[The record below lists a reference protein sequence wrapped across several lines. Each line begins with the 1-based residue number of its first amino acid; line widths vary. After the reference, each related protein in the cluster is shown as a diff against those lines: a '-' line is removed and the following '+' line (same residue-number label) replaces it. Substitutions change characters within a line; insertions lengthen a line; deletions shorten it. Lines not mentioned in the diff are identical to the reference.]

1 MISKDKSALF
11 RHSILPWCLALLL
24 SYLPH
29 NTYANESQTI
39 SWDELVPS
47 DWDPNSVFDGYTNDE
62 IADMSD
68 DQYYELQERAQE
80 LFDAAPTVDELDGRN
95 VKIPGF
101 VLPLEFAGTNVKE
114 FLLVPYFGACVHTP
128 PPPANQI
135 IHGKLETSFATN
147 EFFEPVWITGELK
160 VARSTQVLGEQGVDL
175 NLDIETGYTMSVQ
188 KIEPYEEEE

>member
-1 MISKDKSALF
+1 MIPKDKSALF
-11 RHSILPWCLALLL
+11 RNTILPWCLALLIG
-24 SYLPH
+24 YLPH
-29 NTYANESQTI
+29 GAYANESQTI
-39 SWDELVPS
+39 TWEELVPS

-147 EFFEPVWITGELK
+147 ELFDPVWITGELN
-160 VARSTQVLGEQGVDL
+160 VIRSTQVLGEQGVDL
-175 NLDIETGYTMSVQ
+175 DLDIETGYTMSVK
-188 KIEPYEEEE
+188 KIEPYVEEE